1 MTKSKL
7 LLEPGTLWNKVTQQT
22 EYALNCGALH
32 SIATEYELIGDR
44 GINFV
49 VRSVANLVR
58 KDEAKK
64 QQPQEKKS
72 KKNPFLPYEED
83 LFVSDLSET
92 HLCLLNKFN
101 VVDHH
106 LLIVTREFE
115 SQDNLL
121 NLNDFQAIWT
131 VLREIDGLAFY
142 NGGAIAGASQPHK
155 HLQLIPLPL
164 ISEGEKIPIAPA
176 IAAAEFSD
184 TIGTIPQFSFLHG
197 LMKLDPSWG
206 ESPAQAAISSLE
218 CYHDLLRAVNLLH
231 QEVDSD
237 RLSGAY
243 NLLFTREWML
253 LIARS
258 QEHFHSISVNSLGFA
273 GSLFVRNDEQRKIV
287 KERGPLTILANVARS
302 GKSVLK

>member
-1 MTKSKL
+1 MSSF
-7 LLEPGTLWNKVTQQT
+7 WNKVTQQT

-32 SIATEYELIGDR
+32 SIPTEYELIGDR

-58 KDEAKK
+58 KDRAKTEPVPGK
-64 QQPQEKKS
+64 QE

-83 LFVSDLSET
+83 LFVADLSET

-101 VVDHH
+101 VVDNH

-115 SQDNLL
+115 SQDDLL
-121 NLNDFQAIWT
+121 NFNDFLAIWT
-131 VLREIDGLAFY
+131 VLGEIDGLAFY

-164 ISEGEKIPIAPA
+164 IAEGEKIPIAPA
-176 IAAAEFSD
+176 IAAVDFSD
-184 TIGTIPQFSFLHG
+184 PIGTIPQFEFLHG
-197 LMKLDPSWG
+197 LLKLDPSCR
-206 ESPAQAAISSLE
+206 ESPAQAALSSLE
-218 CYHDLLRAVNLLH
+218 GYYSLLRAVNLVE
-231 QEVDSD
+231 QEVEGD
-237 RLSGAY
+237 RLLGGY

-258 QEHFHSISVNSLGFA
+258 QEHFQSISVNSLGFA
-273 GSLFVRNDEQRKIV
+273 GSLFVRDEAQRKIV
-287 KERGPLTILANVARS
+287 KDSTPLTVLQNVAHS
-302 GKSVLK
+302 GKPVFK